1 MVNGTLISFEG
12 PEGAGK
18 SSVQLLCLLLEE
30 RNSITTREP
39 GGVDIAE
46 RSANILD
53 PDHSQYGCQDRVVKL
68 ILLVAGSIW

>member
-18 SSVQLLCLLLEE
+18 SSVLEAVLPLLEE
-30 RNSITTREP
+30 KGIPFITTREP

-46 RSANILD
+46 RSAK
-53 PDHSQYGCQDRVVKL
+53 SF
-68 ILLVAGSIW
+68 